1 MLDTNQIRS
10 KTRNLYGL
18 IAVIIVAVVAGLFAY
33 GKFDFLP
40 SWMRG
45 PFRLG
50 LDLSGGTHLIY
61 EADVSQIPSSDI
73 STTMNGLR
81 DVIERRVNLFGVS
94 EPKVETLEVGG
105 SHRLVVELAGIKD
118 IKDAIK
124 LIGETPFLEFKEQ
137 RSEEESNLI
146 VEKQKANDPA
156 YLYEDPY
163 FISATP
169 ALTGKY
175 LKSAQLSFD
184 PTTYEAYVSL
194 QFNDEGAQI
203 FEELTTKNIQKVLAI
218 YLDGQPISLPTV
230 QDTISGG
237 KAQITGRF
245 TTDEAKLL
253 VERLNA
259 GALPVPINLV
269 SQQSI
274 GASLGEQS
282 FNLSIKAGIIGL
294 AVVVVFMLVYYHIF
308 GFFASLA
315 LLIYTVLSLAIFKLI
330 PVTLTLS
337 GIAGFILSIGMAVDA
352 NILIFE
358 RSKEE
363 RRKGLNKFRA
373 IEEGFNRAWPS
384 IRDSNISTII
394 TCLVLYNFTTSIVKG
409 FALTLLIGVVISMFT
424 AITVTR
430 SFLRV
435 FMTKESTK

>member
-1 MLDTNQIRS
+1 MQDTNQIRS

-18 IAVIIVAVVAGLFAY
+18 IIVIVVAIIAAFFSY
-33 GKFDFLP
+33 GNFSFLP
-40 SWMRG
+40 DWMKT

-61 EADVSQIPSSDI
+61 EADVSQIPVGDI
-73 STTMNGLR
+73 STTMSGLR

-94 EPKVETLEVGG
+94 EPRVETAEVGD
-105 SHRLVVELAGIKD
+105 SYRLVVELAGVKD
-118 IKDAIK
+118 IKEAIQ

-137 RSEEESNLI
+137 RTEEESNFI
-146 VEKQKANDPA
+146 IEKQKANDPD
-156 YLYEDPY
+156 YLYVDPY
-163 FISATP
+163 FIPSDP
-169 ALTGKY
+169 SLTGQY
-175 LKSAQLSFD
+175 LKSAQLVFNSS
-184 PTTYEAYVSL
+184 TYEPYVSL
-194 QFNDEGAQI
+194 QFNDEGADI
-203 FEELTTKNIQKVLAI
+203 FEQLTSENINKILAI
-218 YLDGQPISLPTV
+218 YLDGQPISLPNV
-230 QDTISGG
+230 KDTISGG
-237 KAQITGRF
+237 QAQITGNF

-259 GALPVPINLV
+259 GALPVPIKLV

-373 IEEGFNRAWPS
+373 IEEGFKRAWPS

-435 FMTKESTK
+435 FMTKEK